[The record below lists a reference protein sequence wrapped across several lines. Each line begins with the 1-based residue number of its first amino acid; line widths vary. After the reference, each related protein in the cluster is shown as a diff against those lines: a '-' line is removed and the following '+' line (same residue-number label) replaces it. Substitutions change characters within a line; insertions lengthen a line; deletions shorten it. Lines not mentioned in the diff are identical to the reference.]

1 MTAWWAKNNWAKL
14 LLNLR
19 LKALKRGSKVA
30 LSRTTFF
37 GVAEFGIVAFRL
49 LVEPRSRF
57 KGNTMKKFIPMVAL
71 LICFSSELIA
81 EGKSYLDNSI
91 KIIDTADIHREAQAW
106 GICAAAYDLM
116 AEILQESAPARAKL
130 LSDLA
135 NGAELAV
142 IISMVTREIDDE
154 MTPEQFDN
162 VWNFSKISGG
172 EIPKTMLNVLLAD
185 LEADNSEGK
194 NTFLADLGET
204 VAVCASNLEGQ
215 QTYID
220 MWRDLAKS
228 GLFQIQNE

>member
-1 MTAWWAKNNWAKL
+1 MKRVAKM
-14 LLNLR
+14 
-19 LKALKRGSKVA
+19 A
-30 LSRTTFF
+30 LSRTTFC
-37 GVAEFGIVAFRL
+37 GVAEFGIVAVRL
-49 LVEPRSRF
+49 LNESGSRV
-57 KGNTMKKFIPMVAL
+57 KGNMMKKFIPIVAL

-81 EGKSYLDNSI
+81 EGKSYVDDSI

-106 GICAAAYDLM
+106 GICAAAYDLI

-154 MTPEQFDN
+154 MTPEQFNN

-194 NTFLADLGET
+194 STFLADLGKT
-204 VAVCASNLEGQ
+204 VVVCASNSEGQ
-215 QTYID
+215 QAYID

-228 GLFQIQNE
+228 GLFQISNE